1 MTPCSLENSP
11 PTPASSCAADWPRS
25 PPAPG
30 APAFSPNWAGARR
43 SAATLATPPPSTP
56 STSPKSLGITKCGG
70 TLLAT
75 VKVATAFV
83 VEPMRVEHISAVSAI
98 EKLSFPQ
105 PWPQNAY
112 RREITENRM
121 AHYVVARRL
130 GDEPP
135 ESAAPSPPPHPP
147 SGALIGRLSRLL
159 RPSDPPR
166 SAQLE
171 QELRSIVG
179 YAGIWI
185 MTDEAHITTI
195 ASHPDVRGMGVGEFL
210 LVALIHRAIEIGARW
225 MTLEVRASNSVAQ
238 NLYRKYTFKEMGVRR
253 RYYSD
258 NGEDA
263 LVMWTDALDS
273 ESFLSTLE
281 NNEHKLAE
289 RL

>member
-1 MTPCSLENSP
+1 M
-11 PTPASSCAADWPRS
+11 
-25 PPAPG
+25 
-30 APAFSPNWAGARR
+30 
-43 SAATLATPPPSTP
+43 
-56 STSPKSLGITKCGG
+56 
-70 TLLAT
+70 
-75 VKVATAFV
+75 KVATAFV
-83 VEPMRVEHISAVSAI
+83 VEPMRLEHIPAVSSI

-121 AHYVVARRL
+121 AHYVVVRRM
-130 GDEPP
+130 GDRAVVEPP
-135 ESAAPSPPPHPP
+135 SPQSSPQPSTD
-147 SGALIGRLSRLL
+147 LFGRLTRLL
-159 RPSDPPR
+159 RPTEPPR

-171 QELRSIVG
+171 EELRSIVG

-185 MTDEAHITTI
+185 MTDESHITTI

-210 LVALIHRAIEIGARW
+210 LVALIHRSIEIGARW
-225 MTLEVRASNSVAQ
+225 MTLEVRATNAVAQ

-273 ESFLSTLE
+273 ETFE
-281 NNEHKLAE
+281 AAFEQNERKLAE
-289 RL
+289 RLGAAEVRLGGTVWSLPNG

>member
-1 MTPCSLENSP
+1 
-11 PTPASSCAADWPRS
+11 
-25 PPAPG
+25 
-30 APAFSPNWAGARR
+30 
-43 SAATLATPPPSTP
+43 
-56 STSPKSLGITKCGG
+56 
-70 TLLAT
+70 

-83 VEPMRVEHISAVSAI
+83 VEPMRLEHIPAVSAI

-121 AHYVVARRL
+121 AHYVVVRRL
-130 GDEPP
+130 VEPGDDAARHSVQPP
-135 ESAAPSPPPHPP
+135 TPTPQSAD
-147 SGALIGRLSRLL
+147 LLGRLSRLL
-159 RPSDPPR
+159 RPPEPAR

-171 QELRSIVG
+171 EELRSIVG
-179 YAGIWI
+179 YAGIWV

-210 LVALIHRAIEIGARW
+210 LVALIHRGIEIGARW
-225 MTLEVRASNSVAQ
+225 MTLEVRASNAVAQ

-273 ESFLSTLE
+273 ESFQSAFDK
-281 NNEHKLAE
+281 NERKLAE
-289 RL
+289 RLGSAEVRLGGTVWSLVNG

>member
-1 MTPCSLENSP
+1 
-11 PTPASSCAADWPRS
+11 
-25 PPAPG
+25 
-30 APAFSPNWAGARR
+30 
-43 SAATLATPPPSTP
+43 
-56 STSPKSLGITKCGG
+56 
-70 TLLAT
+70 
-75 VKVATAFV
+75 
-83 VEPMRVEHISAVSAI
+83 MRLEHISAVSAI

-121 AHYVVARRL
+121 AHYIVARRL
-130 GDEPP
+130 TDPADQAPG
-135 ESAAPSPPPHPP
+135 ESATVPTPPPQ
-147 SGALIGRLSRLL
+147 SAALLGRLSRLL
-159 RPSDPPR
+159 RPPEPPR

-171 QELRSIVG
+171 EELRSIVG
-179 YAGIWI
+179 YAGIWV

-210 LVALIHRAIEIGARW
+210 LVALIHRGIEIGARW
-225 MTLEVRASNSVAQ
+225 MTLEVRASNAVAQ

-273 ESFLSTLE
+273 ESFQSTFDK
-281 NNEHKLAE
+281 NERKLAE
-289 RL
+289 RLGAAEVRLGGTVWSLVNG

>member
-1 MTPCSLENSP
+1 
-11 PTPASSCAADWPRS
+11 
-25 PPAPG
+25 
-30 APAFSPNWAGARR
+30 
-43 SAATLATPPPSTP
+43 
-56 STSPKSLGITKCGG
+56 
-70 TLLAT
+70 

-83 VEPMRVEHISAVSAI
+83 VEPMRIEHIPAVSAI

-121 AHYVVARRL
+121 AHYIVARRL
-130 GDEPP
+130 GDHADQQLAE
-135 ESAAPSPPPHPP
+135 PSPDPHAQA
-147 SGALIGRLSRLL
+147 GDLIGRISRLL
-159 RPSDPPR
+159 RPPDPPR

-171 QELRSIVG
+171 EELRSIVG

-195 ASHPDVRGMGVGEFL
+195 ASHPDVRGSGIGEFL

-225 MTLEVRASNSVAQ
+225 MTLEVRASNAVAQ

-273 ESFLSTLE
+273 DSFQSAFDQ
-281 NNEHKLAE
+281 NERRLAE
-289 RL
+289 RLGSAEVRLGGTVWSLPNA